1 MKNLI
6 KLIFLFPFAILGQQ
20 NQKPSITE
28 VSVFPSGAQ
37 ITRSIEVDLI
47 KGKNNLLFTH
57 LEEDLDAN
65 SVKIKTSND
74 ITVTFLNHQKS
85 SSTSLSENQKKLN
98 TYNEEIEQISDEIYI
113 NNDALKLL
121 VLEEDF
127 LMKNQVVG
135 GTYAGTKPEDLK
147 ATASFFKEQLAALY
161 KKKNELK
168 KANELLLEN
177 IKAVNIEIN
186 EVSTQEESKSS
197 EVILEVV
204 SDKVGKQNFE
214 ITYFVPEAGWTPK
227 YNIKVKDIA
236 SPLTLQY
243 NANIYQ
249 YTGKDWE
256 NIDFTL
262 SNGNPRKKGQLP
274 ALQPW
279 HWGVVNNYDDYFN
292 KKTSSRE
299 KPNQVYGQVK
309 KSDENRGLPGASV
322 QLKGTSLGVST
333 DQNGY
338 YRINIP
344 PNLVDKN
351 PKLVFSFIGYESEEV
366 LVDKSEIDVN
376 LTSSNQLLEEVVVTG
391 YGVIHKKASTA
402 AVTQLSGRVAGVNA
416 RGLNSFDNFSKPKV
430 LKKLTLDEEQAISRS
445 FRMKDKFTVKSDG
458 RVYAAL
464 LEELEIPVSY
474 EYRTAPKIDPV
485 AFLTA
490 HITNWESLNLIN
502 GEASLFF
509 EGTYLGKS
517 QLETNEKDTLSI
529 SLGRDE
535 SIIVKREKVK
545 SYAKNKFITNSIE
558 EQFEYRITVRNTK
571 KQPLTIIVEDQVPLS
586 SYKEVEVSEVFYD
599 GASKNDETGKVEW
612 KLNLEP
618 NEKKEL
624 TLKYTVKYPKS
635 GNVVIQ

>member
-1 MKNLI
+1 MLCQAKR
-6 KLIFLFPFAILGQQ
+6 P
-20 NQKPSITE
+20 
-28 VSVFPSGAQ
+28 
-37 ITRSIEVDLI
+37 
-47 KGKNNLLFTH
+47 
-57 LEEDLDAN
+57 
-65 SVKIKTSND
+65 VK
-74 ITVTFLNHQKS
+74 
-85 SSTSLSENQKKLN
+85 
-98 TYNEEIEQISDEIYI
+98 
-113 NNDALKLL
+113 
-121 VLEEDF
+121 
-127 LMKNQVVG
+127 
-135 GTYAGTKPEDLK
+135 
-147 ATASFFKEQLAALY
+147 FF
-161 KKKNELK
+161 
-168 KANELLLEN
+168 
-177 IKAVNIEIN
+177 
-186 EVSTQEESKSS
+186 
-197 EVILEVV
+197 
-204 SDKVGKQNFE
+204 
-214 ITYFVPEAGWTPK
+214 
-227 YNIKVKDIA
+227 
-236 SPLTLQY
+236 
-243 NANIYQ
+243 
-249 YTGKDWE
+249 
-256 NIDFTL
+256 
-262 SNGNPRKKGQLP
+262 
-274 ALQPW
+274 
-279 HWGVVNNYDDYFN
+279 
-292 KKTSSRE
+292 
-299 KPNQVYGQVK
+299 GQVK
-309 KSDENRGLPGASV
+309 SPDENIGLSGVSV

-351 PKLVFSFIGYESEEV
+351 PKLVFSFIGFQSEEI
-366 LVDKSEIDVN
+366 LANKPEIDVTLISNN
-376 LTSSNQLLEEVVVTG
+376 LLLKEVVVTG
-391 YGVIHKKASTA
+391 YGVQHKREATA
-402 AVTQLSGRVAGVNA
+402 AVTQLSGRVAGVDV
-416 RGLNSFDNFSKPKV
+416 RGINSFNKFSKPKV
-430 LKKLTLDEEQAISRS
+430 LKKLTADEEQAISRS
-445 FRMKDKFTVKSDG
+445 FRMKDKFTVMSDG

-464 LEELEIPVSY
+464 LEELEIPVKY

-635 GNVVIQ
+635 GNVAIQ